1 MRNNV
6 QRSERWKRRL
16 SYFWPWLLEKAYSSQ
31 AGWLEVSY
39 EGGQKVLNGPRSN
52 YSHGRLARVW
62 KEAIRH
68 FQWKATGNAPVL
80 VLGLGGGSLIP
91 LIRSGPAHL
100 PITAVENDPTVL
112 DLGKK
117 HFPEYYQDLD
127 IFAMGVEAFWDLEK
141 RPRYQAIF
149 VDVFVDDVVPEQIL
163 SASFIKKLR
172 DHLGPSGR
180 IFHNLMLQP
189 PREKE
194 IIEGYEQQLGPV
206 RTFRKYGSNVV
217 LEIRAVHGGTEQ

>member
-1 MRNNV
+1 MGKIALAD
-6 QRSERWKRRL
+6 RWKRRL
-16 SYFWPWLLEKAYSSQ
+16 SYLWPQQLERAYSPQ

-68 FQWKATGNAPVL
+68 FQWKATGDAPVL

-91 LIRSGPAHL
+91 LIRSGPAHP

-112 DLGKK
+112 DLGKR
-117 HFPEYYQDLD
+117 HFPEHYGDLN
-127 IFAMGVEAFWDLEK
+127 IFPWKVAAFWNQASASV
-141 RPRYQAIF
+141 YQAIF
-149 VDVFVDDVVPEQIL
+149 VDIFVDDTVPEAVR
-163 SASFIKKLR
+163 SAAFIKTLR
-172 DHLGPSGR
+172 EYLGPSGR
-180 IFHNLMLQP
+180 IFHNLMLP
-189 PREKE
+189 PPQEKE
-194 IIEGYEQQLGPV
+194 IRQRYEQQIGPV